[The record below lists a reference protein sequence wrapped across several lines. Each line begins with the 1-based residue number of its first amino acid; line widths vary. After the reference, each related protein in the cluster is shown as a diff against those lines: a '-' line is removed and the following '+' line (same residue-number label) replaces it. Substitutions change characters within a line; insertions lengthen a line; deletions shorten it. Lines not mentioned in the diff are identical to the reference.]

1 MGIKEKLS
9 RSKKITNIAFFIL
22 FTLFAAVQLND
33 PDALHWFLIYA
44 AVAITFLLAIY
55 VNIPKQILWILFFGL
70 LIYASVHIAYF
81 FDWIKIDH
89 KEEIFGKMVYE
100 KPYLEGTREFLGL
113 IIAAL
118 ALLFLLKK

>member
-33 PDALHWFLIYA
+33 PDALNWYLIYA

-89 KEEIFGKMVYE
+89 KEEIFGKIVY
-100 KPYLEGTREFLGL
+100 
-113 IIAAL
+113 
-118 ALLFLLKK
+118 